1 MKLSK
6 EKIKIIKNVVK
17 KSVKRIFENDF
28 ILLKNNTHEQDISHR
43 LAHYMENSL
52 NNYSWFR
59 QSQLSVDVE
68 YNRDIADTKKID
80 NENCRPDIIIHERLT
95 HKNNVIVIEIK
106 KDSEYDRVDFE
117 RLKKFTKISE
127 ENPYKYQIGL
137 YLSFSTND
145 KKATYVYFKN
155 GEQKE
160 NGYIK

>member
-1 MKLSK
+1 MELSK

-52 NNYSWFR
+52 NNYLWFR

-68 YNRDIADTKKID
+68 YNRDIADTKKIN
-80 NENCRPDIIIHERLT
+80 NENCRPDIIIHERFT
-95 HKNNVIVIEIK
+95 NENNIIAVEIK
-106 KDSEYDRVDFE
+106 KDNENDRDDFNKL
-117 RLKKFTKISE
+117 RSFTQITQG
-127 ENPYKYQIGL
+127 NQYKYQIGL

-145 KKATYVYFKN
+145 KKATYVYFEN
-155 GEQKE
+155 GEEKR
-160 NGYIK
+160 NGYIM